1 MAVFFPEMHL
11 NLGVFF
17 DIIPL
22 MKFNRRDALK
32 ITGFSALAISLLP
45 RVVFAARNSLV
56 SLRTGVQP
64 NNKTRLVIE
73 TVNRPSYTLSYP
85 ENQLVISLSNTS
97 ANNSIT
103 PKLASGSLVSSVTQ
117 TQIGDNLKITAN
129 LRKPISEIQKNSIM
143 ILSPN
148 GDSDYR
154 LVLDFAAGNPPVQ
167 QKNAASEYGTVPE
180 YTTASAT
187 PTTAITASRK
197 YIVVIDA
204 GHGGKDP
211 GCIGRGGT
219 REKDVVL
226 SVAKK
231 LKSKLDA
238 NGFKTY
244 MTRSDDRYLKLAE
257 RASIAEKKK
266 ADLFISLHANANPKR
281 DMKGFSIYT
290 LSEKASDEEAKKL
303 ADAENA
309 ADKIGVEGFTEF
321 EENIRIALSSL
332 QQHAVAE
339 MSEEYATGCAKSF
352 KKSSIT
358 QQPGPDVRHAP
369 FAVLRSTVPGALLE
383 IGHLSNSS
391 EEKLLKTSAHQD
403 KIVNAI
409 VRSVKNYNFEV

>member
-1 MAVFFPEMHL
+1 
-11 NLGVFF
+11 
-17 DIIPL
+17 
-22 MKFNRRDALK
+22 MKFSRRDILK
-32 ITGFSALAISLLP
+32 ITSFSVLATVFLP
-45 RVVFAARNSLV
+45 RVAFAARNSLL
-56 SLRTGVQP
+56 SLRTGIQP

-73 TVNRPSYTLSYP
+73 TSVRPSYNLSYP
-85 ENQLVISLSNTS
+85 TNQLVVMLSNTS

-117 TQIGDNLKITAN
+117 TQVGDSLKLTVN
-129 LRKPISEIQKNSIM
+129 LRKPISEIAKDSIM
-143 ILSPN
+143 ILGPN

-154 LVLDFAAGNPPVQ
+154 LVLDFMAGAAHVA
-167 QKNAASEYGTVPE
+167 KTAAPSVSEYGELPE
-180 YTTASAT
+180 YTTSSAV

-211 GCIGRGGT
+211 GCIGKGGT
-219 REKDVVL
+219 REKDIVL

-231 LKSKLDA
+231 LKSKLDS

-281 DMKGFSIYT
+281 EMKGFSIYT

-303 ADAENA
+303 AEAENA

-352 KKSSIT
+352 KKASIT
-358 QQPGPDVRHAP
+358 STITEGITFAISLSP
-369 FAVLRSTVPGALLE
+369 FKYLILISLS
-383 IGHLSNSS
+383 IGL
-391 EEKLLKTSAHQD
+391 AHSDQ
-403 KIVNAI
+403 KV
-409 VRSVKNYNFEV
+409 